1 MRGAELE
8 WATSLHE
15 GSLTKTHSPSP
26 QPPLCGPR
34 VPKSHNPHMDV
45 SAEAN
50 CKADDEEGK
59 RAKEGAEEVEAEK
72 RKRIGQET

>member
-26 QPPLCGPR
+26 QPPLCSPH
-34 VPKSHNPHMDV
+34 VPKSHNPHMGV

-50 CKADDEEGK
+50 GKAVEEEGK
-59 RAKEGAEEVEAEK
+59 RGKEGTEEEEEAEE
-72 RKRIGQET
+72 RK